1 MSADNASRPRRL
13 AGHRPSTLGAGSRP
27 RKVADSRRVAVRP
40 APPAPVSLSKPPTA
54 PPAAPAAPRTD
65 ASGPAVTGA
74 AESMRRRPGRLTLVL
89 VALAGVLAVVVGMLV
104 WDLLQM
110 DARADA
116 RKAAQVVAAESVE
129 TILSYDHASYDKGVT
144 DAKTLMTEQFAA
156 EYSDT
161 VDTVRPE
168 VLDTESVVKAEVV
181 ASSVVSAD
189 PDRVKALLFVN
200 QTTTG
205 KQVEQPRVDL
215 NRVVVTLERDGD
227 GAWLVADID
236 AL

>member
-1 MSADNASRPRRL
+1 MNADNASRPRRL
-13 AGHRPSTLGAGSRP
+13 AGHRPSTVGAGSRP
-27 RKVADSRRVAVRP
+27 RKVADSRRVSVRS
-40 APPAPVSLSKPPTA
+40 APVSLSKHPAPPTA
-54 PPAAPAAPRTD
+54 APADAPGPAA
-65 ASGPAVTGA
+65 TGA
-74 AESMRRRPGRLTLVL
+74 DEITRRRPGRLTLVL
-89 VALAGVLAVVVGMLV
+89 VALAGVLAVVVGLLA

-129 TILSYDHASYDKGVT
+129 TILSYAHATYDKGVA
-144 DAKTLMTEQFAA
+144 DAKTLMTERFAA

-181 ASSVVSAD
+181 ASSVVSRE

>member
-13 AGHRPSTLGAGSRP
+13 AGHRPSALGAGSRP
-27 RKVADSRRVAVRP
+27 RKVADSRRAAVRP
-40 APPAPVSLSKPPTA
+40 TSPAPVSLSKPPV
-54 PPAAPAAPRTD
+54 PPVAAPAETR
-65 ASGPAVTGA
+65 GPAVIGA
-74 AESMRRRPGRLTLVL
+74 DETTRPRPARVTLVL
-89 VALAGVLAVVVGMLV
+89 VALAGVLAVVVGLLV

-129 TILSYDHASYDKGVT
+129 TILSYDHASYDRGVA
-144 DAKTLMTEQFAA
+144 DAKTLMTERFAA

-168 VLDTESVVKAEVV
+168 VLDTESVVEAEVV
-181 ASSVVSAD
+181 ASSVVSVE